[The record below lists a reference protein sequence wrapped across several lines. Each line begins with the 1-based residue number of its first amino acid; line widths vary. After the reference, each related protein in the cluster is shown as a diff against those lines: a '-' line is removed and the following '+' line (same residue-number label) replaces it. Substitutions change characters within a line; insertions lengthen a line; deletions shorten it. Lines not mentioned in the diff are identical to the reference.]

1 MDAGHWTEDERE
13 RVADLLR
20 QGFSRAGIAAATG
33 ITRNAVGGRIYRD
46 EKLMAVS
53 KSVKRKAK
61 PKREPRERMHK
72 PKTVNAQ
79 ALDTIAERVQAM
91 RQIPMPTPRLVAL
104 VDLKAAEC
112 KWPCRADKEA
122 IGGQLFC
129 GVETEGGGVWCPYH
143 SFIGYTPPRSR
154 HG

>member
-1 MDAGHWTEDERE
+1 MQSPGHWTEAERE
-13 RVADLLR
+13 RVAELLR
-20 QGFSRAGIAAATG
+20 QGYSRAGIAAATG
-33 ITRNAVGGRIYRD
+33 ITRNAAGGRIFRD
-46 EKLMAVS
+46 EELMAVS

-72 PKTVNAQ
+72 PKSVNAS
-79 ALDTIAERVQAM
+79 AIETPAATTFREA
-91 RQIPMPTPRLVAL
+91 RQIPMPAPRLIPL

-129 GVETEGGGVWCPYH
+129 GVETEGGVWCPYH

-154 HG
+154 S